1 MITTSCFKYSKDREH
16 RVSIARNDFPW
27 PMKGYK
33 FEKYPDLM
41 PSLSLLRA
49 WKAGEITKEIYTQR
63 YYNETLSKLDPQKV
77 YNDLDGKILLC
88 HEPSGEFCHRHL
100 VARWLENSLN
110 VKVAEL

>member
-1 MITTSCFKYSKDREH
+1 
-16 RVSIARNDFPW
+16 
-27 PMKGYK
+27 MKGYR

-49 WKAGEITKEIYTQR
+49 WRAGAITKEAYVER

-88 HEPSGEFCHRHL
+88 HEPSGEFCHRRL
-100 VARWLENSLN
+100 VARWLEDSLN
-110 VKVAEL
+110 VKVPEL